1 MITFKP
7 LSELTVAA
15 VSELWNRAFEGYYS
29 NVTMPLD
36 RFIARIANE
45 GLSLEH
51 SFACYADHEVAGIVL
66 NGFRDANGQKIAWN
80 GGTAVLP
87 SFRGKGIGKVMMA
100 KNIEYYTEQGLDI
113 AYLEAVSINQQAIH
127 VYERVGYKIIDRLLL
142 LSCDEWNRENYPPTS
157 QYKVVKGLAVDAI
170 VLPFYQPGEVWQ
182 AQWQSLK
189 DGESLI
195 VYDKGEPAGFAQFR
209 RTFNSSGK
217 LLGITLYRCEA
228 SPGRTDGKAIMMTA
242 LQELWGFEPDCKRS
256 AMNIRAKEKTL
267 VHLLEQMNFKV
278 SMEQVLMRRISMNI

>member
-1 MITFKP
+1 MITLKP
-7 LSELTVAA
+7 LNELPVEA
-15 VSELWNRAFEGYYS
+15 VSELWNQAFEGYFA
-29 NVTMPLD
+29 NVSMPLD
-36 RFIARIANE
+36 RFIARTVNE

-66 NGFRDANGQKIAWN
+66 NGFRDSNGQKIAWN
-80 GGTAVLP
+80 GGTAVMP

-113 AYLEAVSINQQAIH
+113 AYLEAISKNQHAIH
-127 VYERVGYKIIDRLLL
+127 VYEKVGYKIIDRLLL
-142 LSCDEWNRENYPPTS
+142 LSCDQLNRGNYPSTN
-157 QYKVVKGLAVDAI
+157 QYQVVKGLAVDA
-170 VLPFYQPGEVWQ
+170 VALPFYQPGEVWQ

-217 LLGITLYRCEA
+217 LLGITLYRCEV
-228 SPGRTDGKAIMMTA
+228 SPGRIDGKAIMLTA
-242 LQELWGFEPDCKRS
+242 LQELWGSEPDCKRS
-256 AMNIRAKEKTL
+256 AMNIRAKEKAL
-267 VHLLEQMNFKV
+267 IHLLEQLSFKV
-278 SMEQVLMRRISMNI
+278 SMEQVLMRRISINI